1 MLIHFSIWLSL
12 KMGNGIVPVPM
23 KRHDF
28 LSIRQSAVNWLS
40 GFMKEKRCGCAVVY
54 QDIAIPALA

>member
-1 MLIHFSIWLSL
+1 MSL
-12 KMGNGIVPVPM
+12 KMGNGIVTVPM